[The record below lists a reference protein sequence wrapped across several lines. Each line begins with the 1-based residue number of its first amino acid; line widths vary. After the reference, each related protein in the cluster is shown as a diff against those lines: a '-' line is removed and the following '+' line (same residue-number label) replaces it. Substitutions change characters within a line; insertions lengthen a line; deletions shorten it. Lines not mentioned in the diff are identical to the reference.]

1 MIKTINNKLKI
12 TRAELIDAVSECP
25 KLNYPEI
32 PEDAS
37 VCIVSCVQGEPTD
50 YSIMDGQNLLEF
62 EWETKVGINEV
73 E

>member
-12 TRAELIDAVSECP
+12 TRAELIDAVSECL

-37 VCIVSCVQGEPTD
+37 ICIVSSVQGEPTD
-50 YSIMDGQNLLEF
+50 YSVMDGQDLLEF
-62 EWETKVGINEV
+62 EWETKVDFNEV
-73 E
+73 K